1 MNKYLEKIDTII
13 MRDIRLLR
21 DECISLACVLIMVPA
36 HIIILFFRIM
46 FPWMIP
52 FITKEDT

>member
-1 MNKYLEKIDTII
+1 MPKYLEKIDKIV
-13 MRDIRLLR
+13 MRDLRLLAN
-21 DECISLACVLIMVPA
+21 ECLSLACVLIMVPA

>member
-1 MNKYLEKIDTII
+1 MPNYLEKIDAIV
-13 MRDIRLLR
+13 MRDTRLLK

-36 HIIILFFRIM
+36 HIVILCFRIM

>member
-1 MNKYLEKIDTII
+1 MSKYLEKVDTIVT
-13 MRDIRLLR
+13 RDLQKLV

-46 FPWMIP
+46 FPWLIP

>member
-1 MNKYLEKIDTII
+1 MPKYSEKIDAIV
-13 MRDIRLLR
+13 MRDTRKLVN
-21 DECISLACVLIMVPA
+21 ECISLACVLIMVPA

-46 FPWMIP
+46 FPWLIP